1 MKSKIIRACE
11 MVTIPKRLLV
21 DRGLSLDAK
30 GAAGALL
37 TFNDCDYSIEELAKL
52 VGVSEAELMACLDE
66 LAACGYARW
75 KDGVYMLLD
84 E

>member
-1 MKSKIIRACE
+1 MKSRIIRACE

-21 DRGLSLDAK
+21 DRRLPLDAK

-37 TFNDCDYSIEELAKL
+37 TFNDCDHSTGELAVL
-52 VGVSEAELMACLDE
+52 MGVSEAELMACLNE

-75 KDGVYMLLD
+75 EDEVFLLLGA
-84 E
+84 